1 MPSNPAPRACV
12 EAVRT
17 GLKAD
22 ALGCLCWVNPDIP
35 LPCDACCALVATA
48 VLAAFVEGEVEGPYN
63 VVSPFPDGPLTR
75 VRHESL
81 FGHEWGFAYPHM
93 ARAVA
98 NALNYLEAR

>member
-1 MPSNPAPRACV
+1 MTPPRACV

-48 VLAAFVEGEVEGPYN
+48 VLAAFVEGEP
-63 VVSPFPDGPLTR
+63 SPDARYRAEPLLGNRWAVTTHG
-75 VRHESL
+75 VMLDICLSAEQ
-81 FGHEWGFAYPHM
+81 

-98 NALNYLEAR
+98 AVLNYLEAARG

>member
-1 MPSNPAPRACV
+1 MTPPQACV
-12 EAVRT
+12 EAVRAILPSDYDPV
-17 GLKAD
+17 GD
-22 ALGCLCWVNPDIP
+22 AW
-35 LPCDACCALVATA
+35 CARIVTA

-98 NALNYLEAR
+98 NVLNYLEAQRA